1 MTAAFVFVQ
10 IGGTGGATNVRAI
23 HDALHAINGV
33 KTVHLVAGPIDA
45 IVFIEVA
52 DQMELMKTVG
62 EIRATSGVA
71 TTDTRIVLPM

>member
-10 IGGTGGATNVRAI
+10 IGGSTNIRAL
-23 HDALHAINGV
+23 HDALHGISGV
-33 KTVHLVAGPIDA
+33 KTVHFLAGPTDA
-45 IVFIEVA
+45 ILFLEVA

-71 TTDTRIVLPM
+71 STDTRIVLPF